1 VSRAALASV
10 LGMPVAAALGQGV
23 EDAVTVTATRVERPS
38 LEVPA
43 SIDRVIAEDIR
54 FARPQVNL
62 SESLGRVPGIVV
74 QNRQNYAQ
82 DLQISSRG
90 FGARATFGI
99 RGLRLL
105 TDGIPASFPD
115 GQGQV
120 SHFDLGSAER
130 IEVLR
135 GPFSVLYGN
144 ASGGVI
150 NTLTESGAREP
161 GAGGELALGSFG
173 TWRAALKAGRGGAA
187 ANWIASAA
195 RFRTDGWRRHSAAE
209 RDQLNAKVSVGLG
222 AESTLALVANALD
235 SPEVEDPLG
244 LTRAQMNAD
253 PRQAD
258 PVAFAFN
265 TRKSVS
271 QAQAGVA
278 FEHRFGGW
286 RTRAALFGGHR
297 DVRQFL
303 AISLALQSAPTHSG
317 GVVDLD
323 RDYGGAS
330 LRFSADASLLDRPLA
345 LAFGGEYERMAER
358 RKGFLNNLGSI
369 GGLKRDEDD
378 VVSAAGVYAQAEW
391 RFAEKWLAL
400 AGLRAN
406 RVAFRATDYFVA
418 GPANQDDSG
427 AKRYRAATPVAGLLY
442 RVTPA
447 TSVYLNA
454 GRGFETPTFAELAN
468 RLGGSG
474 FNFGLEAA
482 RSRHVEA
489 GLKAHIAPGIRMN
502 AALFEI
508 GTRNEIVVES
518 SAGGRA
524 TFKNAGRTRR
534 SGLELGADAALRH
547 GFEAALAWTRLEAKF
562 RETLTTVAGAPAM
575 AVTVPAGNS
584 LPGVPRSTFY
594 GELRW
599 RHASSG
605 FSAALELQH
614 GSRVFVNDQNTEA
627 ADAYTIASIAAMLVQ
642 RQGAWRFTGF
652 LRIDNLGDRRYA
664 ASVIVNEG
672 NGRFYEPAP
681 GRSVLLGAQAR
692 YAF

>member
-1 VSRAALASV
+1 MRAF
-10 LGMPVAAALGQGV
+10 ALGVLLAPLAAQAQGV
-23 EDAVTVTATRVERPS
+23 EDAVTVTATRIERPG

-43 SIDRVIAEDIR
+43 ALDRVGAEDIR

-90 FGARATFGI
+90 FGARAAFGI
-99 RGLRLL
+99 RGLRLV

-150 NTLTESGAREP
+150 HVLTEDGARDP
-161 GAGGELALGSFG
+161 GAAAELSLASFG
-173 TWRAALKAGRGGAA
+173 TRRGALKAGGSGAGSDWLVSASRFHTRG
-187 ANWIASAA
+187 
-195 RFRTDGWRRHSAAE
+195 FRAHSAAD
-209 RDQLNAKVSVGLG
+209 RDQLNAKFAFGIG
-222 AESTLALVANALD
+222 AASRLTLVANALD

-258 PVAFAFN
+258 PVAFTFN
-265 TRKSVS
+265 TRKSVR
-271 QAQAGVA
+271 QAQLGAA
-278 FEHRFGGW
+278 LEHRFAAW
-286 RTRAALFGGHR
+286 RLHAAVFGGHR

-303 AISLALQSAPTHSG
+303 AIPLGTQSAPTHSG

-323 RDYGGAS
+323 RDYGGGS
-330 LRFSADASLLDRPLA
+330 LRLSGELALLGRPLA
-345 LAFGGEYERMAER
+345 LSFGGEVERMAER
-358 RKGFLNNLGSI
+358 RKGFINNLGSL
-369 GGLKRDEDD
+369 GALKRDEDD
-378 VVSAAGVYAQAEW
+378 VVSSAGVYAQAEW
-391 RFAEKWLAL
+391 RFAERWLAL

-406 RVAFRATDYFVA
+406 RVSFRATDHFVA
-418 GPANQDDSG
+418 APANLDDSG
-427 AKRYRAATPVAGLLY
+427 RKSYRATTPVAGLLY
-442 RVTPA
+442 RLTPA
-447 TSVYLNA
+447 VSAYVNA

-468 RLGGSG
+468 RLGGAG
-474 FNFGLEAA
+474 FNFGLEAS

-489 GLKAHIAPGIRMN
+489 GLKAHLAPGVRGEV
-502 AALFEI
+502 AVFEI

-518 SAGGRA
+518 NTGGRA

-534 SGLELGADAALRH
+534 SGLELGLHAALPL
-547 GFEAALAWTRLEAKF
+547 GFEAALAWTRLEARY
-562 RETLTTVAGAPAM
+562 RETFSTVAGLPALP
-575 AVTVPAGNS
+575 VTVPAGS
-584 LPGVPRSTFY
+584 FLPGVPRGTFY

-599 RHASSG
+599 RHAPSG
-605 FSAALELQH
+605 FSAALEVQH
-614 GSRVFVNDQNTEA
+614 RGRVFVNDRNTEA
-627 ADAYTIASIAAMLVQ
+627 ADAYGIFGIAAAFVQ
-642 RQGAWRFTGF
+642 AQGAWRFSEY
-652 LRIDNLGDRRYA
+652 LRIDNLGDKRYA
-664 ASVIVNEG
+664 GSVIVNEG

-681 GRSVLLGAQAR
+681 GRTLLVGAQAR

>member
-1 VSRAALASV
+1 MSRTFVLAVLATPLAALAQ
-10 LGMPVAAALGQGV
+10 AA

-43 SIDRVIAEDIR
+43 PVDRVTAEDIR

-62 SESLGRVPGIVV
+62 SESLGRIPGIAV

-90 FGARATFGI
+90 FGARAAFGI
-99 RGLRLL
+99 RGLRLI

-150 NTLTESGAREP
+150 NVLTESGAREP
-161 GAGGELALGSFG
+161 GAGAELWLGSFG
-173 TWRAALKAGRGGAA
+173 TWRGALKAGGGRAGA
-187 ANWIASAA
+187 DWIASAS
-195 RFRTDGWRRHSAAE
+195 RFHTGGFRAHSAAD
-209 RDQLNAKVSVGLG
+209 RDQLNAKLAFGIG
-222 AESTLALVANALD
+222 AASTFTLVANALD
-235 SPEVEDPLG
+235 SPDVEDPLG

-258 PVAFAFN
+258 PVAFTFN
-265 TRKSVS
+265 TRKSVR
-271 QAQAGVA
+271 QQQLGATL
-278 FEHRFGGW
+278 EHRFPGW
-286 RTRAALFGGHR
+286 RLHAALFGGRR

-303 AISLALQSAPTHSG
+303 AIPLATQSAPTHSG

-323 RDYGGAS
+323 RGYGGGS
-330 LRFSADASLLDRPLA
+330 LRVSGEVSLLGRPLA
-345 LAFGGEYERMAER
+345 LSFGGEYERMAER
-358 RKGFLNNLGSI
+358 RKGFVNNLGSV
-369 GGLKRDEDD
+369 GSLKREEDD
-378 VVSAAGVYAQAEW
+378 VVASAGAYAQAEW
-391 RFAEKWLAL
+391 RFADRWLAL
-400 AGLRAN
+400 AGLRAS
-406 RVAFRATDYFVA
+406 RVSFRATDYFIA
-418 GPANQDDSG
+418 APANLDDSG
-427 AKRYRAATPVAGLLY
+427 TKSYRATTPVAGLLY
-442 RVTPA
+442 RITPA
-447 TSVYLNA
+447 ASAYVNA

-468 RLGGSG
+468 RLGGAG
-474 FNFGLEAA
+474 FNFGLEAS

-489 GLKAHIAPGIRMN
+489 GVKAHLAPGVRVS

-518 SAGGRA
+518 NVGGRA

-534 SGLELGADAALRH
+534 SGFELGGDATLAH
-547 GFEAALAWTRLEAKF
+547 GFEAALAWTRLDATF
-562 RETLTTVAGAPAM
+562 RETFTTVAGLPAVP
-575 AVTVPAGNS
+575 VTVAAGS
-584 LPGVPRSTFY
+584 FLPGVPRSTFY

-599 RHASSG
+599 RHAPSG
-605 FSAALELQH
+605 FTAALEVQH
-614 GSRVFVNDQNTEA
+614 KGRVFVNDRNTEA
-627 ADAYTIASIAAMLVQ
+627 ADAYTIVGIAGSFVQ
-642 RQGAWRFTGF
+642 ALGAWRLTEY

-664 ASVIVNEG
+664 GSVIVNEG

-681 GRSVLLGAQAR
+681 GRTVLVGVQAR